1 MQDDTSG
8 SHGTPDEQAV
18 STAAAGDELTPERIE
33 AAYAAAR
40 EEEVRN
46 RRPVTVLVAGNT
58 GAGKSTLINTV
69 FGREVARTGTGR
81 PVTEDVEE
89 YVSEV
94 PPLRLLDTRGFEAGD
109 GIAFDKV
116 DAELAK
122 RREQGD
128 PAAHIH
134 VAWLCVLSGSNRFE
148 PVNEKFVQRVAER
161 SIPCVIVLTQADRET
176 DLLDHVNQFLTEHRR
191 RFPKHDIDVVELLA
205 QPTKGRNGQETRA
218 YGVAELLNLTDRF
231 LDAGMRTAFAQAQ
244 IVNIDLKKR
253 EARTIVTIAAAA
265 AGGSAAIPVPGG
277 HGVALAL
284 IQVGMMAKIDLIFGR
299 SLLGG
304 KTAIQ
309 GAATKIAAMGGRW
322 AFGLALETALK
333 FIPGAGSIAGTAIGG
348 TVGTAIT
355 TTMGLAYIEISARVA
370 SGDPTLSNAAA
381 ILDAL
386 LAEVMKMKRAA

>member
-1 MQDDTSG
+1 MQENANETS
-8 SHGTPDEQAV
+8 SSAEVQDEATVAPIDQL
-18 STAAAGDELTPERIE
+18 TAERIE

-40 EEEVRN
+40 DEEIRS

-81 PVTEDVEE
+81 PVTEDVVE

-94 PPLRLLDTRGFEAGD
+94 PPLRVLDTRGFEAGD

-116 DAELAK
+116 DAEFSRRLA
-122 RREQGD
+122 QGD

-148 PVNEKFVQRVAER
+148 PAHEKFIQRLAER
-161 SIPCVIVLTQADRET
+161 GIPCVIALTQADRDT
-176 DLLDHVNQFLTEHRR
+176 DLLDHVNGLLKKHRH
-191 RFPKHDIDVVELLA
+191 RFSKHEILALELLA
-205 QPTKGRNGQETRA
+205 EPTRGRNGQETKA
-218 YGVAELLNLTDRF
+218 HGVTELLNLTDRF

-244 IVNIDLKKR
+244 IVNVELKKR
-253 EARTIVTIAAAA
+253 EARVIVTLAAVAAA
-265 AGGSAAIPVPGG
+265 GSAAIPVPGG
-277 HGVALAL
+277 HGVALAI

-304 KTAIQ
+304 KNVIQ
-309 GAATKIAAMGGRW
+309 GAATKLAGMSGRW

-333 FIPGAGSIAGTAIGG
+333 FLPGAGSIAGTAIGG
-348 TVGTAIT
+348 TVGSAIT
-355 TTMGLAYIEISARVA
+355 TTMGMAYVEVSARVA
-370 SGDPTLSNAAA
+370 AGDPTLSNVAA

-386 LAEVMKMKRAA
+386 LAEFMKIKRAA